1 MDKVRILDRLISIVS
16 VFMIDKQLVH
26 VYREEFW
33 INCRPKL
40 H

>member
-26 VYREEFW
+26 VYRE
-33 INCRPKL
+33 
-40 H
+40 